1 MTTEKTATTQPT
13 ADQETTPTSGTESQ
27 VRTAPPDQDQDAISP
42 EPDVAADAP
51 SAAHPDTGPDTEETG
66 EENDH
71 DPADTDEVEDY
82 TEWSREALWKH
93 LQAADPTA
101 GRTIRA
107 IAQAFEAHVAQA
119 RTQALEAFTASEGAA
134 AAADFVFKDDELT
147 ERFRQHL
154 AQWQQQQRAQRR
166 QQEQDR
172 DKNLQHKQQLLE
184 ELRTLVEAEE
194 TKDSQAA
201 IKRIQQQWREAG
213 AVPGAAAR
221 DLYASYHVL
230 MDRYYDQRSIYFEL
244 KELDRRKNLEAKQE
258 LVDKAQQLL
267 ALDSTTEAV
276 GQLHELHDTYKEIGP
291 VPREAQE
298 TLWQTFK
305 ALSDQIHDRHRAFVA
320 QVRQQEEQNLQVKQE
335 LVARAQA
342 FGTFESDR
350 IDEWN
355 AQTQA
360 LKALEEEWKGVGPLP
375 RKVAQAVSRQFWD
388 AFKEFFARK
397 SQFFKTLEQE
407 REGNLQAK
415 EALCQQAE
423 ALSTSDE
430 WRATGDKL
438 KALQQSWRE
447 IGPVPIKKRDALNKR
462 FKKAVDGFF
471 RRRRDHFA
479 AADRAQEDSLQRKQQ
494 LCAELEKLADAGQGN
509 AAQLEAL
516 LAQWA
521 GAGSATRDQATALQR
536 RWDDAL
542 ARCVQASADVADA
555 DKARVLI
562 ELQLSGVRQAGKEGG
577 DSQAL
582 RHKES
587 QLRQQIQ
594 RLEDDISLW
603 KNNLAF
609 FANSKKADELRADF
623 GKKIEAAEAQVHNL
637 RAQLKLVRSLE

>member
-1 MTTEKTATTQPT
+1 MTTEKTATTE
-13 ADQETTPTSGTESQ
+13 AASEQEATPTSGTHSP
-27 VRTAPPDQDQDAISP
+27 TDTTPPAPDTHRP
-42 EPDVAADAP
+42 EPEPTPEEP
-51 SAAHPDTGPDTEETG
+51 SEDAAHE
-66 EENDH
+66 
-71 DPADTDEVEDY
+71 AEDY
-82 TEWSREALWKH
+82 TELSREVLWQR
-93 LQAADPTA
+93 LQSTDPTA
-101 GRTIRA
+101 SRTIRA
-107 IAQAFEAHVAQA
+107 IQRAFEARVAETRAQAFEA
-119 RTQALEAFTASEGAA
+119 FKASEEEE
-134 AAADFVFKDDELT
+134 AADGFDFKDDALT
-147 ERFRQHL
+147 EQFRQYL
-154 AQWQQQQRAQRR
+154 AQWQEQQRAQRR

-172 DKNLQHKQQLLE
+172 DKNLQRKQQLLE

-213 AVPGAAAR
+213 SVPGAAAR

-258 LVDKAQQLL
+258 LVDKAQELL

-276 GQLHELHDTYKEIGP
+276 GLLHELHDTYKELGP

-298 TLWQTFK
+298 AIWQKFK
-305 ALSDQIHDRHRAFVA
+305 ELSDQIHDRHRVFVA
-320 QVRQQEEQNLQVKQE
+320 QVRQQEEQNLHIKQE

-342 FGTFESDR
+342 LSTFESDR

-360 LKALEEEWKGVGPLP
+360 LKALEEEWKAIGPLP

-388 AFKEFFARK
+388 AFKGFFARK
-397 SQFFKTLEQE
+397 NQFFKTLEQE

-415 EALCQQAE
+415 EELCQQAE

-447 IGPVPIKKRDALNKR
+447 IGPVPIKKRDVLNKR

-479 AADRAQEDSLQRKQQ
+479 AADRAQEDSLQRKQA
-494 LCAELEKLADAGQGN
+494 LCAEMEKLAEAGQGDV
-509 AAQLEAL
+509 AQLEAL

-521 GAGSATRDQATALQR
+521 EAGPVLRDQSAGLQR
-536 RWDDAL
+536 RWDEGL
-542 ARCVQASADVADA
+542 ARCVQASAIIADA
-555 DKARVLI
+555 DKPRVLI
-562 ELQLSGVRQAGKEGG
+562 ELQLAGVRRAGKEGG

-594 RLEDDISLW
+594 HLEDDISLW

-609 FANSKKADELRADF
+609 FAKSKKADELRADF
-623 GKKIEAAEAQVHNL
+623 GKKIEAAEAEVRQL